1 MIGRNDELAHLLDAF
16 DATRRERSART
27 IRVDGPPGVGT
38 SRLLT
43 AFREQLTS
51 RRLEHEWWFG
61 ACSRRAGLPFEPFAG
76 LLSQCPGGVSG
87 WLGEVRDMSDE
98 PTVTT
103 ILLGGLVT
111 RIREA
116 AAQAPL
122 VLVVDGFDA
131 ADASTTQLLDAVGR
145 LSYDAPVLVLLAG
158 RAEFGESSSS
168 TLIRLEPL
176 ADDEI
181 RRLVTETGAADVE
194 MIVAAS
200 GGRPG
205 VALALAASS
214 GPTNTLARMLTSI
227 DPEAATLVSAIGLA
241 DEAVSVHSLVDA
253 CDLDPSVL
261 GRLVAHGVVNI
272 GVDIGVDIGVALVDG
287 VWVEAANGL
296 LQQRL
301 EAVAAA
307 VATVL
312 EQVGASSAAAM
323 AWETAGRNELAA
335 TAWEAAS
342 LSAKDTGAIA
352 TAAGWLRRSVDVGG
366 PEVLQRV
373 GHLAASWS
381 VASGEWAEADRLAD
395 ALLAGLSRGD
405 DLTRM
410 GLLVLRYRACREAG
424 SGDADDFLDAALAIA
439 DVSVTPSVERADVL
453 TLDALRLVLDDRRAA
468 VGRGGEALDIAIA
481 CGDDAAVA
489 AATAALALAQA
500 LAGDVDGALV
510 RFDEAL
516 ANAERSGDLVTESRI
531 ASNKV
536 YVLWR
541 AGRPADV
548 VRVATDELGRLDARN
563 IGWLGDQLGVAR
575 AVALTLMGRLD
586 AASAAIES
594 DRSRTRSA
602 DANALLTLLSAEIA
616 ILRGDTRGA
625 EEQLEKVA
633 RALILN
639 DPTVAAEWALQRAEL
654 ALVRRDLVAARSRA
668 EEGLVAVTADD
679 ALAALRLQLTI
690 WRAGGVPAN
699 PIDVIPVGR
708 ETAALNAEIAAWREG
723 DRQAWLDATS
733 AWEGLPSPIN
743 AWRCRVE
750 LAKGDRDLRVLDTLR
765 CELDRLSAP
774 GLVKIV
780 DTAIVEAGGR
790 RTVRRI
796 GGPLTQRELE
806 VLSLVAEGFT
816 NREIADRLS
825 ISTRTVGVHV
835 EHCLTKLGVS
845 TRGAAVHE
853 ARGLG
858 VLNA

>member
-1 MIGRNDELAHLLDAF
+1 MIGRSDELAHLLDAF
-16 DATRRERSART
+16 DATRRERSSRT

-43 AFREQLTS
+43 TFREQLTR
-51 RRLEHEWWFG
+51 RRLDHEWWFG

-87 WLGEVRDMSDE
+87 WLGEVRNTSDD

-116 AAQAPL
+116 AARAPL

-131 ADASTTQLLDAVGR
+131 ADASTTRLLDAVGR

-158 RAEFGESSSS
+158 RAELDESSSSS

-227 DPEAATLVSAIGLA
+227 DPDAATLVSAIGLA

-261 GRLVAHGVVNI
+261 GRLVAHGVVDIGVNI
-272 GVDIGVDIGVALVDG
+272 GVDDVALVDG

-296 LQQRL
+296 LHHRL
-301 EAVAAA
+301 EPVAAA
-307 VATVL
+307 VAAVL
-312 EQVGASSAAAM
+312 EQVGAWSAAAM

-335 TAWEAAS
+335 TAWEVAS
-342 LSAKDTGAIA
+342 RSAKDTGAIA
-352 TAAGWLRRSVDVGG
+352 TAAGWLRRSIDTGG

-468 VGRGGEALDIAIA
+468 VSRGGEALDVATA

-602 DANALLTLLSAEIA
+602 DADALLTLLSAEIA

-625 EEQLEKVA
+625 EERLEKVA
-633 RALILN
+633 RALVLN

-699 PIDVIPVGR
+699 PIDVVPVGR

-750 LAKGDRDLRVLDTLR
+750 LARVDRDLRVLDTLR
-765 CELDRLSAP
+765 RELDRLSAP
-774 GLVKIV
+774 GLVTIV

>member
-1 MIGRNDELAHLLDAF
+1 MIGRRDELDHLLDAF

-27 IRVDGPPGVGT
+27 IRVDGLPGVGT

-43 AFREQLTS
+43 AFREQLTR
-51 RRLEHEWWFG
+51 RRLDHEWWFG

-87 WLGEVRDMSDE
+87 WLGEVRNTSDE

-103 ILLGGLVT
+103 ILLGGLMT
-111 RIREA
+111 RIRQA

-122 VLVVDGFDA
+122 VLVIDGFDA

-145 LSYDAPVLVLLAG
+145 MSYDAPVLVLLAG
-158 RAEFGESSSS
+158 RADIAESASP

-176 ADDEI
+176 GEDEI
-181 RRLVTETGAADVE
+181 RSLLAGTAAADVE

-205 VALALAASS
+205 VALALAAAS
-214 GPTNTLARMLTSI
+214 GQTNTLARMLTSI
-227 DPEAATLVSAIGLA
+227 DPDAASLVSAIGLA
-241 DEAVSVHSLVDA
+241 DEAISVHSLVDA
-253 CDLDPSVL
+253 CGLDPSVL
-261 GRLVAHGVVNI
+261 GRLVAHGVVDA
-272 GVDIGVDIGVALVDG
+272 GLDGVALVDG

-296 LQQRL
+296 LHHRL
-301 EAVAAA
+301 EPVAAT

-335 TAWEAAS
+335 TSWETAS
-342 LSAKDTGAIA
+342 RSAKDTGAIA
-352 TAAGWLRRSVDVGG
+352 TAAGWLRRSIDVGG
-366 PEVLQRV
+366 PEVLERV
-373 GHLAASWS
+373 GRLAATWS
-381 VASGEWAEADRLAD
+381 VAAGEWAEADRLAD
-395 ALLAGLSRGD
+395 ALLAGLSRD
-405 DLTRM
+405 DDRTRM

-439 DVSVTPSVERADVL
+439 DAVRAPSVERADVL

-468 VGRGGEALDIAIA
+468 VSRGDEALEVATA

-500 LAGDVDGALV
+500 LAGDVAGALV

-541 AGRPADV
+541 AGRPNDV
-548 VRVATDELGRLDARN
+548 VRVATDELARLDARN

-602 DANALLTLLSAEIA
+602 DADALLTLLSAEIA

-625 EEQLEKVA
+625 EEQLEQVA
-633 RALILN
+633 RASVLS

-654 ALVRRDLVAARSRA
+654 ALVRRDLDAARSRA

-679 ALAALRLQLTI
+679 ELAALRLQLTI
-690 WRAGGVPAN
+690 WRAGGVPTT
-699 PIDVIPVGR
+699 PIDVVPVGR
-708 ETAALNAEIAAWREG
+708 ETTALNAEIEAWREG

-733 AWEGLPSPIN
+733 AWANVPSPIN

-750 LAKGDRDLRVLDTLR
+750 LARADRDLLMLETLLR
-765 CELDRLSAP
+765 ELDQLSAP
-774 GLVKIV
+774 GLVTIIE
-780 DTAIVEAGGR
+780 TAIVEAGGR
-790 RTVRRI
+790 RVVRRI
-796 GGPLTQRELE
+796 YGPLTQRELE
-806 VLSLVAEGFT
+806 VLSLVAEGLT
-816 NREIADRLS
+816 NREIADRLT
-825 ISTRTVGVHV
+825 ISSRTVGVHI
-835 EHCLTKLGVS
+835 EHCLTKLGVG

-853 ARGLG
+853 ARRLG

>member
-1 MIGRNDELAHLLDAF
+1 MIGRRDELAHLLDAF
-16 DATRRERSART
+16 DVTRRERSART
-27 IRVDGPPGVGT
+27 IRVNGPPGVGT
-38 SRLLT
+38 SHLLA
-43 AFREQLTS
+43 AFREQLTR
-51 RRLEHEWWFG
+51 RRLDHEWWFG

-87 WLGEVRDMSDE
+87 WLGEVRNTSDE

-145 LSYDAPVLVLLAG
+145 LSYDTPVLVLLAG
-158 RAEFGESSSS
+158 RAELDESSSS

-181 RRLVTETGAADVE
+181 RGLLAGTTVTDIE

-205 VALALAASS
+205 VALALAASG
-214 GPTNTLARMLTSI
+214 GPTNTLALMLTSI
-227 DPEAATLVSAIGLA
+227 DPEAASLVSAIGLA
-241 DEAVSVHSLVDA
+241 DEAVSVHSLLDA

-272 GVDIGVDIGVALVDG
+272 GVGAVALVDG

-323 AWETAGRNELAA
+323 AWETAGRNDRAA

-342 LSAKDTGAIA
+342 RSAKSTGAIA
-352 TAAGWLRRSVDVGG
+352 TAAGWLRRSIDVGG

-373 GHLAASWS
+373 GRLAANWS
-381 VASGEWAEADRLAD
+381 VASGEWAEADQLAN
-395 ALLAGLSRGD
+395 ALLTGLSRGD
-405 DLTRM
+405 DRTRM
-410 GLLVLRYRACREAG
+410 GLLALRYRACREAG

-468 VGRGGEALDIAIA
+468 VSRGGEALEVATA

-548 VRVATDELGRLDARN
+548 VRVATDELARLDARN

-594 DRSRTRSA
+594 DRGRTRSA
-602 DANALLTLLSAEIA
+602 DADALLTLLSAEIA
-616 ILRGDTRGA
+616 ILRGDNRRA
-625 EEQLEKVA
+625 EEQLEQVA
-633 RALILN
+633 RALVLS

-679 ALAALRLQLTI
+679 QLAALRLQLMI

-699 PIDVIPVGR
+699 PIDVMPVGR
-708 ETAALNAEIAAWREG
+708 ETAALNAEIAARRDG

-733 AWEGLPSPIN
+733 AWESVPSPIN

-750 LAKGDRDLRVLDTLR
+750 LARVDRDLHVLDTLR
-765 CELDRLSAP
+765 RELDQLSAP
-774 GLVKIV
+774 GLVTIV

-816 NREIADRLS
+816 NRVIADRLS
-825 ISTRTVGVHV
+825 ISTRTVGVHI

-853 ARGLG
+853 ARRLG